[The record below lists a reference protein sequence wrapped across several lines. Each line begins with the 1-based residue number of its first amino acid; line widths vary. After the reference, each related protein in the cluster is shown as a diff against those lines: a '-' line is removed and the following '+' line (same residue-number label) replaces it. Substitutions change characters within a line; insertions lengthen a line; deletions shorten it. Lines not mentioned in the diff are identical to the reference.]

1 MPTPGT
7 TFRCLRIASWLVA
20 GLAVVAALYFA
31 RTLFIPVTLAA
42 IIALVLAPVV
52 RVLCRLGFPRSAAS
66 GLVVVAAI
74 GVVAATLARLS
85 VPAAEWFSRVPLAM
99 AHLRYTFREVGTAVQ
114 ADRKS
119 TRLNP
124 RH

>member
-1 MPTPGT
+1 MHTPGT
-7 TFRCLRIASWLVA
+7 TFRSLTIASWLVA

-42 IIALVLAPVV
+42 VIALVLAPVV

-85 VPAAEWFSRVPLAM
+85 VPAAERSEERRAGKEGVSTCKSRWSPY
-99 AHLRYTFREVGTAVQ
+99 H
-114 ADRKS
+114 
-119 TRLNP
+119 
-124 RH
+124 